1 MPTLQLIPRKSATNL
16 KTQQTSESLE
26 SNGSKVGAGYVM
38 QQYLDMGNIC
48 SRVITLRL
56 EQVGFFVHSNVGI
69 LINHHW
75 CYSTVLLF
83 LFKVC
88 YDEIPSRSRSY
99 PFSSDGAKIFMS
111 A

>member
-48 SRVITLRL
+48 SSVITR
-56 EQVGFFVHSNVGI
+56 VGHEPIFA
-69 LINHHW
+69 
-75 CYSTVLLF
+75 
-83 LFKVC
+83 
-88 YDEIPSRSRSY
+88 
-99 PFSSDGAKIFMS
+99 DGHQ
-111 A
+111 